1 MGKEKRAKRP
11 DHLPRSK
18 TSGPVVIALETTPVI
33 VPEVVAARGLRSGQ
47 PVQRAPAPQEIED
60 SDSDGSDGS
69 SSSSSS
75 SLPDFQQL
83 AAPVAL
89 EGAQQL
95 QVTQGSQAS
104 PPASPEAR
112 PDAVDVPVPLPVPLK
127 GHLSTEPLTEATAT
141 PPEGEAEP
149 LTFPKRPRVP
159 AKAGSITFN
168 MQGAQK
174 AMAAAR
180 TKVQVQTAVEAA
192 KAKRLNVK
200 DAATQTVRDPERQDG
215 DIATIWRLR
224 PRGMES
230 FPHFAKQPKIRKR
243 GSTKDFEELEVNAD
257 PRDPSERKRARTQ
270 PEVKEVSIHIEG
282 DDTGELSGG
291 EAIFDPYQTT
301 FDEEVPQ
308 DAE

>member
-1 MGKEKRAKRP
+1 
-11 DHLPRSK
+11 
-18 TSGPVVIALETTPVI
+18 
-33 VPEVVAARGLRSGQ
+33 
-47 PVQRAPAPQEIED
+47 
-60 SDSDGSDGS
+60 
-69 SSSSSS
+69 
-75 SLPDFQQL
+75 
-83 AAPVAL
+83 
-89 EGAQQL
+89 
-95 QVTQGSQAS
+95 
-104 PPASPEAR
+104 
-112 PDAVDVPVPLPVPLK
+112 
-127 GHLSTEPLTEATAT
+127 
-141 PPEGEAEP
+141 
-149 LTFPKRPRVP
+149 
-159 AKAGSITFN
+159 

-215 DIATIWRLR
+215 EIATIWRLR

-230 FPHFAKQPKIRKR
+230 FPHFAKQPKVRKR

-291 EAIFDPYQTT
+291 EAMFVPYQTT